1 MNSFSKA
8 IFCKRL
14 RELRKEHNLTQAQAA
29 DIFGVSRTCY
39 SSWELGQSC
48 PPLEDLFNI
57 CFAFQ
62 ASADY
67 YLGLSDVKKPA
78 PPISIAPA
86 IMPLDPFAGL
96 SPANRE
102 SANKYVEFLLTQQEE
117 IERIAHAKDKEA

>member
-1 MNSFSKA
+1 MTDLSSRLSSVRKKCSPSPSQAEVAKA
-8 IFCKRL
+8 LNIAQSTYARFESGT
-14 RELRKEHNLTQAQAA
+14 RE
-29 DIFGVSRTCY
+29 
-39 SSWELGQSC
+39 
-48 PPLEDLFNI
+48 PPLSFIVNFCLHFNV
-57 CFAFQ
+57 
-62 ASADY
+62 SADY
-67 YLGLSDVKKPA
+67 ILGLSDVKKPA